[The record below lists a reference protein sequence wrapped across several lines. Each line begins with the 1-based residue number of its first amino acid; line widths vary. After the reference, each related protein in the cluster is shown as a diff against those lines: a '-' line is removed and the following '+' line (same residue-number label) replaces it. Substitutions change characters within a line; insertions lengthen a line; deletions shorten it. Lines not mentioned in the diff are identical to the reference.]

1 MEIVFV
7 TVIGAGLGGLIR
19 YLVPGRRTYGLA
31 LLPAV
36 GAAATSGVWALLVW
50 LGWRFDG
57 GWIWTVSI
65 LAGIA
70 ADLAVALLLPRARDA
85 ADARALHELT
95 GGRLSR

>member
-36 GAAATSGVWALLVW
+36 GAAATSVVWAILVW
-50 LGWRFDG
+50 LGWPFDG
-57 GWIWTVSI
+57 GWIWTVAI
-65 LAGIA
+65 GAGIVV
-70 ADLAVALLLPRARDA
+70 DLITAILIPRLRDA
-85 ADARALHELT
+85 ADLRRLHHLT
-95 GGRLSR
+95 GGRV

>member
-1 MEIVFV
+1 VEIVFV

-36 GAAATSGVWALLVW
+36 GGAGAALIWAVLVW
-50 LGWRFDG
+50 FGWPFDG
-57 GWIWTVSI
+57 GWIWTVTI
-65 LAGIA
+65 LACIA
-70 ADLAVALLLPRARDA
+70 LCLAVAVALPRARDA

-95 GGRLSR
+95 GGRISR